1 MTANFNPADVT
12 AAVPK
17 FARRTDGGSGNRL
30 REVYRLSDGLGD
42 TAMRSTL
49 MEAMRSWLRIEKP
62 PRRNTAQRRF
72 CEPFEELLCGPV
84 GRRRQPFQ
92 IPRPAIAPLWD
103 MILGETGKG
112 GTGKGE
118 PDDAESCRRALR
130 SALDRAKAD
139 PAFFRKQSR
148 AYPEFWEIATE
159 IDCALQV
166 REPVLGM
173 RRLLAGAV
181 PDRPDPAVVATLGR
195 IVSELGEQ
203 DRRKADLFLM
213 LLARHPETGRPA
225 LDLIDALAR
234 RPAAA
239 IPAETLET
247 VYAAAIGDLHAGA
260 KAAFDGGPGA
270 ADLNRAL
277 DRIEPAARRLTGL
290 KSSAGGRL
298 PRNAARLQC
307 LEGELHDLL
316 NDRFLGEVAA
326 RTDEHA
332 RGLADIA
339 AGGDGGAG
347 TRPGPDRRAL
357 GEALSALA
365 RSRQLFKALGRLDAY
380 RREVETVQAQV
391 SRDLG
396 SLADRAASAD
406 AGTKRCALE
415 ATVTTLH
422 ALERICPSEAL
433 MPMLAEGFSKLGAD
447 GTGDLMVDLIRHMNP
462 GRSAESR

>member
-1 MTANFNPADVT
+1 MTASISPAAILNFVRGTGT
-12 AAVPK
+12 AA
-17 FARRTDGGSGNRL
+17 GSGDRL

-49 MEAMRSWLRIEKP
+49 MEAMRSWLRVEKP

-84 GRRRQPFQ
+84 GRQRQPFQ

-103 MILGETGKG
+103 MILREAGQ
-112 GTGKGE
+112 GE
-118 PDDAESCRRALR
+118 PDDAESCPRALR
-130 SALDRAKAD
+130 AALDRAKAD
-139 PAFFRKQSR
+139 PAFARKQAR
-148 AYPEFWEIATE
+148 AYPDFWEIAAE
-159 IDCALQV
+159 IDCAIQV

-195 IVSELGEQ
+195 FLSELGDQ

-213 LLARHPETGRPA
+213 LLARHPETGRSA

-260 KAAFDGGPGA
+260 KAAFDGSPGT

-277 DRIEPAARRLTGL
+277 DRIEPAARHLTGL
-290 KSSAGGRL
+290 KASAGGRL
-298 PRNAARLQC
+298 PRNAARLQR
-307 LEGELHDLL
+307 LEAELHDLL

-326 RTDEHA
+326 RADEHA
-332 RGLADIA
+332 RVLADLG
-339 AGGDGGAG
+339 AGGSAG
-347 TRPGPDRRAL
+347 PAPDRRAF
-357 GEALSALA
+357 GEALAALA

-380 RREVETVQAQV
+380 RREVETVKAQA

-396 SLADRAASAD
+396 SLAERAASAD
-406 AGTKRCALE
+406 AETRRSVLE
-415 ATVTTLH
+415 ATVTTVH
-422 ALERICPSEAL
+422 ALERICPGEAL
-433 MPMLAEGFSKLGAD
+433 MPLLADGFSKLGAD
-447 GTGDLMVDLIRHMNP
+447 GTGDLMIDLIRHMNP
-462 GRSAESR
+462 APGPETR

>member
-1 MTANFNPADVT
+1 MTVPIKPAAEP
-12 AAVPK
+12 AAILNL
-17 FARRTDGGSGNRL
+17 ARGTVAGSGDRL

-42 TAMRSTL
+42 PAMRSTL

-84 GRRRQPFQ
+84 GRQRQRFQ

-103 MILGETGKG
+103 LIASETGKG
-112 GTGKGE
+112 GS
-118 PDDAESCRRALR
+118 DDLEGCHRALR
-130 SALDRAKAD
+130 AVLDRAKAD
-139 PAFFRKQSR
+139 PAFARRQAR
-148 AYPEFWEIATE
+148 AYPDFWAIAGE
-159 IDCALQV
+159 IDCAIRV
-166 REPVLGM
+166 REPVLSL

-181 PDRPDPAVVATLGR
+181 PDRPDPAAVAALGR
-195 IVSELGEQ
+195 FVSELGEQ
-203 DRRKADLFLM
+203 DRGSVDLFLM
-213 LLARHPETGRPA
+213 LLARHPETGRSA

-234 RPAAA
+234 GAAA
-239 IPAETLET
+239 LPAETLET

-260 KAAFDGGPGA
+260 KAAFDGSPGT
-270 ADLNRAL
+270 ADLNKAL
-277 DRIEPAARRLTGL
+277 DRIEPAARHLTGL
-290 KSSAGGRL
+290 KSSAGGRI
-298 PRNAARLQC
+298 PRNAARLHR
-307 LEGELHDLL
+307 LESELHDLL

-332 RGLADIA
+332 RVLADIG
-339 AGGDGGAG
+339 AGGGGGETAG
-347 TRPGPDRRAL
+347 RGQDRRAFD
-357 GEALSALA
+357 EAMSALA

-406 AGTKRCALE
+406 AGTRRSALE

-422 ALERICPSEAL
+422 GLERICPGEAL
-433 MPMLAEGFSKLGAD
+433 MPLLAEGFSKLGGD

-462 GRSAESR
+462 APAAATR